1 MKDSFIL
8 YLEQQEVF
16 EMLTDEEAGKLIKAI
31 FEYEKTGQVV
41 NLDKSLQIAFI
52 PIRSALDRNKEKYD
66 KVVERNR
73 ENGKKGGRPK
83 NPVGYLGNEEKPKK
97 ADNDNEYDN
106 DSDNDNDN
114 VTATA
119 VNSVNDSCVD
129 GLQEIIDFYNNNIGF
144 ITPFGAQILTAYAE
158 KMSKELIIL
167 AMQKAVEADK
177 RTIQYIKGI
186 LNNWSKKGITTV
198 IEAQKEDEEFK
209 KNSQKSNEKNKKNA
223 YKDYEQREYDNL
235 DHLYAN

>member
-1 MKDSFIL
+1 MEVYDAICDLALNENDTKLNGISKTVFTLIRPQILANTKKCKDGKKGAE
-8 YLEQQEVF
+8 Y
-16 EMLTDEEAGKLIKAI
+16 GKL
-31 FEYEKTGQVV
+31 
-41 NLDKSLQIAFI
+41 
-52 PIRSALDRNKEKYD
+52 
-66 KVVERNR
+66 
-73 ENGKKGGRPK
+73 GGRPK
-83 NPVGYLGNEEKPKK
+83 KNKTPVGLLEKTPNV
-97 ADNDNEYDN
+97 NDNEN
-106 DSDNDNDN
+106 VNVNDN

-119 VNSVNDSCVD
+119 VVNDSCVD

-144 ITPFGAQILTAYAE
+144 ITPFGMQILTAYAE
-158 KMSKELIIL
+158 KMSKDLIIL

-235 DHLYAN
+235 DHLYANI